1 MTFVSEGKIIEIYNK
16 GISEVIGLIKELS
29 NQIKEQS
36 ANIDQLSKENKT
48 LNERVKSLESQ
59 VNKNSNNSSKPP
71 SSDGFKKKTKSL
83 RTKSGKTPGG
93 QKGHEG
99 KTLELCDN
107 PDEIIIHT
115 VDKCDICGESLQDV
129 SPERHIIRQVVD
141 IPEIKVKVIEHR
153 AEVKKCPKCRRKNTG
168 KFPDGI
174 TNSVQY
180 GEKVKAVS
188 VYLTQYQL
196 IPYKRGSEL
205 IFDMFGINLSQ
216 GTMVNFNDYC
226 HENLKNVEDN
236 IKNSIIDFQGAVH
249 FDETGISI
257 DKKRQWL
264 HVASNDR
271 YTYYEAH
278 EKRGKEAVDGI
289 NILSNFTGTAIHDCW
304 KTYHQYSNCDHALCN
319 AHILR
324 ELNGIS
330 ELEKQKWAEPMKN
343 LLIEIKKEVDLS
355 WNTANALT
363 LDKIEAFEKR
373 YAKIL
378 SDGFKEDYIANSEL
392 YSNEK
397 SKKSTSLNLLN
408 RLSGYKDEILAFMYD
423 FDIPFDNNL
432 AERDLRMTK
441 VKQKISGT
449 FRSKDGAK
457 AFTRIRGY
465 VSTVRKNGLNA
476 LDCIKSAFTSN
487 ILDPTLV

>member
-1 MTFVSEGKIIEIYNK
+1 MSEGKIIEIYNK
-16 GISEVIGLIKELS
+16 GISEVIGLIKELF

-36 ANIDQLSKENKT
+36 ANIDQLSKKNKA

-83 RTKSGKTPGG
+83 RTKSGKTLGG

-99 KTLELCDN
+99 KTLELSDN

-115 VDKCDICGESLQDV
+115 VDKCDICGESLQDI

-226 HENLKNVEDN
+226 HENLKGVENN
-236 IKNSIIDFQGAVH
+236 IKNSIINSQGAVH

-257 DKKRQWL
+257 DKKLQWL

-278 EKRGKEAVDGI
+278 QKRGKEAVDDI
-289 NILSNFTGTAIHDCW
+289 NILSNFTGTAVHDCW

-355 WNTANALT
+355 WNTANSLT

-378 SDGFKEDYIANSEL
+378 ADGFKEDYIANSES
-392 YSNEK
+392 YSKEK

-408 RLSGYKDEILAFMYD
+408 RLSGYKDQILAFMYD

-465 VSTVRKNGLNA
+465 VSTVRKNRLNT

>member
-1 MTFVSEGKIIEIYNK
+1 MSEGKIIEIYNK
-16 GISEVIGLIKELS
+16 GISEVIGLIKKLS

-36 ANIDQLSKENKT
+36 ANIDQLSKENKA

-83 RTKSGKTPGG
+83 RTKSGKTLGG

-99 KTLELCDN
+99 KTLELSDN

-115 VDKCDICGESLQDV
+115 VDKCDICGESLQDI

-188 VYLTQYQL
+188 VYLTQHQL

-205 IFDMFGINLSQ
+205 IFDMFGIRLSQ
-216 GTMVNFNDYC
+216 GTMVNFNAYC
-226 HENLKNVEDN
+226 HENLKTVEDN
-236 IKNSIIDFQGAVH
+236 IKNSIINSQGAVH

-264 HVASNDR
+264 HVASNDK

-278 EKRGKEAVDGI
+278 QKRGKEAVDDI
-289 NILSNFTGTAIHDCW
+289 NILSNFTGTAVHDCW

-363 LDKIEAFEKR
+363 LDKIEVFEKR

-378 SDGFKEDYIANSEL
+378 VSGFKEDYIANSEL
-392 YSNEK
+392 YSKEK

-408 RLSGYKDEILAFMYD
+408 RLSGYKDQILAFMYD

-476 LDCIKSAFTSN
+476 LDSIKSVFASN

>member
-59 VNKNSNNSSKPP
+59 VNKNSNNSNKPP

-99 KTLELCDN
+99 KTLELSDS
-107 PDEIIIHT
+107 PDEIVIHT

-141 IPEIKVKVIEHR
+141 IPEIKVKVIEHK

-168 KFPDGI
+168 KFPNGI

-180 GEKVKAVS
+180 GEKIKAVS

-205 IFDMFGINLSQ
+205 ISDMFDIDLSQ

-226 HENLKNVEDN
+226 HENLKTVEDN
-236 IKNSIIDFQGAVH
+236 IRNSIINSQRAVH

-257 DKKRQWL
+257 DKKRQ
-264 HVASNDR
+264 
-271 YTYYEAH
+271 
-278 EKRGKEAVDGI
+278 
-289 NILSNFTGTAIHDCW
+289 
-304 KTYHQYSNCDHALCN
+304 
-319 AHILR
+319 
-324 ELNGIS
+324 
-330 ELEKQKWAEPMKN
+330 
-343 LLIEIKKEVDLS
+343 
-355 WNTANALT
+355 
-363 LDKIEAFEKR
+363 
-373 YAKIL
+373 
-378 SDGFKEDYIANSEL
+378 
-392 YSNEK
+392 
-397 SKKSTSLNLLN
+397 
-408 RLSGYKDEILAFMYD
+408 
-423 FDIPFDNNL
+423 
-432 AERDLRMTK
+432 
-441 VKQKISGT
+441 
-449 FRSKDGAK
+449 
-457 AFTRIRGY
+457 
-465 VSTVRKNGLNA
+465 
-476 LDCIKSAFTSN
+476 
-487 ILDPTLV
+487 

>member
-1 MTFVSEGKIIEIYNK
+1 MSEGKIIEIYNK
-16 GISEVIGLIKELS
+16 GLTQVMSVIKELT
-29 NQIKEQS
+29 NEIKGLNSQVET
-36 ANIDQLSKENKT
+36 LSKDNKA
-48 LNERVKSLESQ
+48 LSARVKSLESQ

-83 RTKSGKTPGG
+83 RTKSGKSPGG

-99 KTLELCDN
+99 NTLELSDN
-107 PDEIIIHT
+107 PDEIVIHT
-115 VDKCDICGESLQDV
+115 VDKCDSCGESLQDV
-129 SPERHIIRQVVD
+129 FPERHIIRQVVD

-226 HENLKNVEDN
+226 HENLKGVENN
-236 IKNSIIDFQGAVH
+236 IKNSIINSQGAVH

-257 DKKRQWL
+257 DKKLQWL

-278 EKRGKEAVDGI
+278 QKRGKEAVDDI
-289 NILSNFTGTAIHDCW
+289 NILSNFTGTAVHDCW

-324 ELNGIS
+324 ELHGIS
-330 ELEKQKWAEPMKN
+330 DLEKQNWADPMKN

-355 WNTANALT
+355 WNTANSLT

-378 SDGFKEDYIANSEL
+378 ADGFKEDYIANSES
-392 YSNEK
+392 YSKEK

-408 RLSGYKDEILAFMYD
+408 RLSGYKEQILAFMYD

>member
-1 MTFVSEGKIIEIYNK
+1 MSEGKIIEIYNK
-16 GISEVIGLIKELS
+16 GISEVIGLIKQLS

-36 ANIDQLSKENKT
+36 ANIDQLSKENKA

-71 SSDGFKKKTKSL
+71 SSDGLKKKTKSL
-83 RTKSGKTPGG
+83 RTKSDKKPGG
-93 QKGHEG
+93 QEGHKG
-99 KTLELCDN
+99 KTLELSEN

-129 SPERHIIRQVVD
+129 TPERVIIRQVID
-141 IPEIKVKVIEHR
+141 IPDVKVKVIEHR

-174 TNSVQY
+174 TNTIQY

-188 VYLTQYQL
+188 VYLTHYQL

-205 IFDMFGINLSQ
+205 ISDMFGISLSQ
-216 GTMVNFNDYC
+216 GTMVNFNNCC
-226 HENLKNVEDN
+226 HEKLKPVEDN
-236 IKNSIIDFQGAVH
+236 IKNSIINSQGAVH

-278 EKRGKEAVDGI
+278 QKRGKEAVDDI
-289 NILSNFTGTAIHDCW
+289 NILSNFTGTAVHDCW

-343 LLIEIKKEVDLS
+343 LLIEIKKEVDLY
-355 WNTANALT
+355 WDTANALT

-373 YAKIL
+373 YARIL
-378 SDGFKEDYIANSEL
+378 EDGFKEDYIANSES
-392 YSNEK
+392 YSK
-397 SKKSTSLNLLN
+397 KKVKKSTSLNLLN
-408 RLSGYKDEILAFMYD
+408 RLSGYKAQILAFMHD

-449 FRSKDGAK
+449 FRSNDGAK

-465 VSTVRKNGLNA
+465 VSTVRKNGLNT
-476 LDCIKSAFTSN
+476 LDCIKSVFTLK
-487 ILDPTLV
+487 IIDPTLV

>member
-1 MTFVSEGKIIEIYNK
+1 MSEGKIIEIYNQ
-16 GISEVIGLIKELS
+16 GLTQVMSVIKELT
-29 NQIKEQS
+29 NEIKGLNSQVEK
-36 ANIDQLSKENKT
+36 LSKENKA
-48 LNERVKSLESQ
+48 LSGRVKSLESQ

-71 SSDGFKKKTKSL
+71 SSDGLKKKTKSL
-83 RTKSGKTPGG
+83 RIKSNKKPGG
-93 QKGHEG
+93 QEGHDG
-99 KTLELCDN
+99 KTLELSEN

-129 SPERHIIRQVVD
+129 TPERQIIRQVID
-141 IPEIKVKVIEHR
+141 IPEIKVNVIEHR

-174 TNSVQY
+174 TNPIQY
-180 GEKVKAVS
+180 GEKIKAVS

-205 IFDMFGINLSQ
+205 LSDMFGISLSQ
-216 GTMVNFNDYC
+216 GTMVNFNDCC
-226 HENLKNVEDN
+226 HEKLETVENN
-236 IKNSIIDFQGAVH
+236 IKNSITTSQGAVH
-249 FDETGISI
+249 FDETGIAI

-264 HVASNDR
+264 HVASNES

-278 EKRGKEAVDGI
+278 QKRGKEAIDDI
-289 NILSNFTGTAIHDCW
+289 NILPGFTGTAVHDCW
-304 KTYHQYSNCDHALCN
+304 KTYHKYSDCNHALCN

-330 ELEKQKWAEPMKN
+330 ELEKQKWAKPMKD
-343 LLIEIKKEVDLS
+343 LLLEIKKEVDLS
-355 WNTANALT
+355 WNTANALN
-363 LDKIEAFEKR
+363 LDKIEDFEKR
-373 YAKIL
+373 YAQIL
-378 SDGFKEDYIANSEL
+378 KDGFKEDYILNRES
-392 YSNEK
+392 YSKEK

-408 RLSGYKDEILAFMYD
+408 RLSGYKDQILAFMYD

-476 LDCIKSAFTSN
+476 LDCIKSVFTSN
-487 ILDPTLV
+487 IIDPTLV